1 MITFNYSNVNEVSK
15 ADIVIIG
22 VPDESKSHSKRK
34 GTIKGPDILRI
45 LSNESNF
52 FERGGKIIPICPMR
66 GVINGKCIMDYGN
79 VRRDDLYRLIL
90 EIVSSKKI
98 PIVIGGDHSITTVIL
113 HAIGDYIGK
122 GKTGLMYFDAHPDF
136 VSTTNDYYGS
146 VLYDASRWIDFNES
160 ILIGTRSAEP
170 EELENASK
178 AGLEIVTPLDINES
192 GIAKIMDKVKAK
204 SNKGKKY
211 VSIDLD
217 CLDPAFAPGV
227 SVPSAGGLSSID
239 LISLIKLAVGSGILG
254 LDIVELS
261 PDFDINNATSVLAS
275 RILLESI
282 ASIDLAQC

>member
-22 VPDESKSHSKRK
+22 VPDESKSHAKRK
-34 GTIKGPDILRI
+34 GTIKGPDILRRS
-45 LSNESNF
+45 SNESNF
-52 FERGGKIIPICPMR
+52 FERGGKTIPISPMR
-66 GVINGKCIMDYGN
+66 GVIDGKCIFDYGN
-79 VRRDDLYRLIL
+79 VRREDLYRLIFEL
-90 EIVSSKKI
+90 VSSKKI

-122 GKTGLMYFDAHPDF
+122 TGLVYFDAHPDF

-146 VLYDASRWIDFNES
+146 VLHDASRWIDFNES

-170 EELENASK
+170 EELENALK
-178 AGLEIVTPLDINES
+178 VGLNIVTPLDINEL
-192 GIAKIMDKVKAK
+192 GIVKIMDKVKAK

-211 VSIDLD
+211 ISIDLD

-227 SVPSAGGLSSID
+227 SVPSGGGLSSID
-239 LISLIKLAVGSGILG
+239 LITLVKVAVDSGILG
-254 LDIVELS
+254 LDIVELL
-261 PDFDINNATSVLAS
+261 PDFDINNATSILAS

-282 ASIDLAQC
+282 ASIDLEQR